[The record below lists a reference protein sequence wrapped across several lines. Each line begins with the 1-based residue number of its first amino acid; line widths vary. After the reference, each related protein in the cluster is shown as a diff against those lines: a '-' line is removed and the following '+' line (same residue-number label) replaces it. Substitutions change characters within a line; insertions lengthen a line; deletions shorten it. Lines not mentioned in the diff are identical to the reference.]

1 MSLPLFLLAFEKHT
15 KDTPGK
21 QAAVLVRALDCS
33 VQLLLE
39 VKEAWTFLLTDTILP
54 NPAEE
59 LSLSSNPLPHLQLL
73 LCPSTPSAE
82 VRRSKMRGDVK
93 VAIVI
98 VIIKHQ
104 P

>member
-1 MSLPLFLLAFEKHT
+1 MSLPLFLLAFEKET

-39 VKEAWTFLLTDTILP
+39 VKEAWAFVLTDTILP
-54 NPAEE
+54 GPA
-59 LSLSSNPLPHLQLL
+59 LQHLQHFILAMVSLSIVPII
-73 LCPSTPSAE
+73 SAQ
-82 VRRSKMRGDVK
+82 VK
-93 VAIVI
+93 SVLGITLH
-98 VIIKHQ
+98 KH